1 MASDKVTIDINDL
14 IALKDI
20 EPNTHAGCYELVQ
33 RAIELYGKVGGP
45 ANFTIADLDM
55 IMFFTQIIKDFKKL
69 EGAIDNSSLPDTSK
83 TTLKNLLVHVQ
94 QKIRRGEYRN
104 VDHGVGIVADLPKTL
119 RAYVK
124 RGLTDDK
131 VSQLIKKLVE
141 ISSKDGLD
149 AIFETAKEMPRITGI
164 NDGILSP
171 ILHCIKPNVFPI
183 WNNSSR
189 LFFLRLPIKLPCD
202 PQGYFKDFPKDY
214 IEASEKLNQ
223 FRDEYHL
230 QFKNWRV
237 IDLEAFKIGS
247 AATAKEPSS
256 SENSS
261 GNLKE
266 SFRSW
271 LVENLNSKPERR
283 NELANLYVERIEK
296 LAEHQTGKSPTV
308 GIFAVRTSK
317 QFDSFYKSAIEWAL
331 NYDKEGHRYWK
342 QPITHYVRFLQDYFN
357 PVSGSGDLSYVELK
371 DENDVIL
378 PRNLIYF
385 GAPGTGKSFKLK
397 EAVEAKRDENGKPVE
412 EDKNGTAIDYERVT
426 FYPTYS
432 YAQFVGCY
440 KPVMESTQATEKLS
454 SQQLAQILKR
464 ESKVE
469 TGMKEAAILLFAE
482 QYYDSLLEADIGDIV
497 EQAGLAKKTENSHVR
512 ATLAVGKRLVE
523 LRGRSKAGRSQAEIA
538 YKFVPGPFLRVLVN
552 ALNEKPG
559 EDGKKKNWCLVIEE
573 INRANAAAVFGDVF
587 QLLDRNDK
595 GESEYDVAASE
606 DIRKYLAEVI
616 TSQEAREFLAV
627 KTDDKGNW
635 TECQLRI
642 PSNMYIWATMNS
654 ADQGVFPMDTAFK
667 RRWEFEYIPIDAG
680 EDAAPAG
687 KKKPTEWTIDGVKDA
702 KGNAYN
708 WNEVR
713 KFVNSL
719 LSLHGVNEDKLMGAH
734 FVQAPDGVV
743 SAKAFESKVLMYLW
757 EDAGRMCR
765 KDLFDDIAT
774 YSNLLKDWHGTDK
787 VKAKGI
793 KVFDRDKKREGL
805 ESELKDW
812 YKNVTEAPSAD

>member
-14 IALKDI
+14 KALKDI

-33 RAIELYGKVGGP
+33 KAIELYGKVGGP

-104 VDHGVGIVADLPKTL
+104 VDHGVGIVADLPRTV
-119 RAYVK
+119 RAYEK

-271 LVENLNSKPERR
+271 LVDNLNSKPEGR
-283 NELANLYVERIEK
+283 NKLANLYVERIEK
-296 LAEHQTGKSPTV
+296 LAEHQTGKSPSV
-308 GIFAVRTSK
+308 GVFEVTSRD
-317 QFDSFYKSAIEWAL
+317 QFESVYRPVIDWAKKYDPDYKKYWGTAI
-331 NYDKEGHRYWK
+331 N
-342 QPITHYVRFLQDYFN
+342 HYKKFLQDHFSAN
-357 PVSGSGDLSYVELK
+357 PVSGSGGLSYVELK

-397 EAVEAKRDENGKPVE
+397 EAAEAKRDENGKPVE

-440 KPVMESTQATEKLS
+440 KPVMKPAD
-454 SQQLAQILKR
+454 
-464 ESKVE
+464 
-469 TGMKEAAILLFAE
+469 GGKE
-482 QYYDSLLEADIGDIV
+482 
-497 EQAGLAKKTENSHVR
+497 
-512 ATLAVGKRLVE
+512 
-523 LRGRSKAGRSQAEIA
+523 EIA
-538 YKFVPGPFLRVLVN
+538 YQFVPGPFLRVLVD
-552 ALNEKPG
+552 ALKEPTHNH
-559 EDGKKKNWCLVIEE
+559 CLVIEE

-587 QLLDRNDK
+587 QLLDRGGKWNDGDDESIK
-595 GESEYDVAASE
+595 PFFGDSAASEYDVAASE
-606 DIRKYLAEVI
+606 DIKRYLKEELANCEEAPKFLKVI
-616 TSQEAREFLAV
+616 PGKDEN
-627 KTDDKGNW
+627 GNDIW
-635 TECQLRI
+635 KDCRLRM

-667 RRWEFEYIPIDAG
+667 RRWEFEYVGIDKG
-680 EDAAPAG
+680 EE
-687 KKKPTEWTIDGVKDA
+687 KVESWVIESKNYK
-702 KGNAYN
+702 

-713 KFVNSL
+713 KLINEL
-719 LSLHGVNEDKLMGAH
+719 LSLHGVNEDKLMGPW
-734 FVQAPDGVV
+734 FVKPEKDSMV
-743 SAKAFESKVLMYLW
+743 SDKQFKSKVLMYLW
-757 EDAGRMCR
+757 EDAARMCR
-765 KDLFDDIAT
+765 REMFGDIKT
-774 YSNLLKDWHGTDK
+774 YSTLIKRWEDENS
-787 VKAKGI
+787 GI
-793 KVFDRDKKREGL
+793 QGVFANDTEWKKLSEEDQKKRLAKITITKAEGTKNPPENQVVQQNETQDKSAA
-805 ESELKDW
+805 ESGK
-812 YKNVTEAPSAD
+812 